1 MEANFGLAFNVVHA
15 IRSLR
20 TQYSTKLARSVLL
33 FIPRGEVSFCVTDL
47 LPKQRPKVY
56 VRLATA
62 ELIAKYKPFLADI
75 ATLGMAEE
83 VVLLLGTEAPPT
95 GCAVSI
101 LDQSTEV
108 HMLLVGMVNPDD
120 EIARLVRDR
129 SVYVV
134 SALTPLCRR
143 RHAPRH
149 RPSWRRCRSA

>member
-1 MEANFGLAFNVVHA
+1 M
-15 IRSLR
+15 
-20 TQYSTKLARSVLL
+20 
-33 FIPRGEVSFCVTDL
+33 
-47 LPKQRPKVY
+47 Y

-62 ELIAKYKPFLADI
+62 ELIAKHKSFLADI

-83 VVLLLGTEAPPT
+83 VVLLLGSEAPPT

-120 EIARLVRDR
+120 EVARLVRHCSLCVCGR
-129 SVYVV
+129 V
-134 SALTPLCRR
+134 LTRPCRR
-143 RHAPRH
+143 RRAPRR